1 MNRAQ
6 RRASARAQHRYV
18 LACGIC
24 GRQFSEAELDTLT
37 IGDVE
42 RQHFMRMHDT
52 TYRDLGERVT
62 FNLVDRRRGEVVR
75 RLDG

>member
-6 RRASARAQHRYV
+6 RRASERAQRRYV
-18 LACGIC
+18 LSCALC
-24 GRQFSEAELDTLT
+24 GRQFSEAELDDLT

-52 TYRDLGERVT
+52 TYEALGKRVT
-62 FNLVDRRRGEVVR
+62 FQIIDRRRGEVIR